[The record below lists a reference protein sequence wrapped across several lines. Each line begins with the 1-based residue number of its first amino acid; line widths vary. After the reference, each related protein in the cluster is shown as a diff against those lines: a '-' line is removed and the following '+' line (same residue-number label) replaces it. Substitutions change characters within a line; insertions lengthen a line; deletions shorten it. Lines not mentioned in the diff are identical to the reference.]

1 MIVLTYS
8 FTIALLFCLTGLTKF
23 SLSELETATNGFS
36 DENLIGRGGS
46 VSVYKVLHL
55 LGLLFLDPFCAFYM
69 TVVINGMILN
79 KAHVM

>member
-1 MIVLTYS
+1 VIVLLQFQIRIIY
-8 FTIALLFCLTGLTKF
+8 CLTGLTKF

-55 LGLLFLDPFCAFYM
+55 LGLLFLDPFCAFHM
-69 TVVINGMILN
+69 TAVINCMIFN

>member
-1 MIVLTYS
+1 MIVLLQFQIHIIY
-8 FTIALLFCLTGLTKF
+8 CLTGLTKF

-55 LGLLFLDPFCAFYM
+55 LGLLFLDPFCAFHM

>member
-1 MIVLTYS
+1 
-8 FTIALLFCLTGLTKF
+8 
-23 SLSELETATNGFS
+23 LSELETATNGFS
-36 DENLIGRGGS
+36 DENLIGRGGF

-69 TVVINGMILN
+69 TAVINGMIFN